1 MQVGKIK
8 SIFLQVARPV
18 VLLGATAVCCMPQS
32 VNAEDGHWTTT
43 WATAVED
50 IRSGFWMAD
59 GYFPPKPLAQNT
71 CRMFVRTSVGGE
83 LVRFR
88 FSNAY
93 GTSPVTIN
101 SAHFALAAD
110 TDSSAT
116 DGDINTDTDTTLKFC
131 GVPGTVIPP
140 GGVVY
145 SDPVKFNLSP
155 LSLVAISIQY
165 GKIAD
170 DPVSGHR
177 GSRTTS
183 FFADGKAVSAS
194 DMTGAVK
201 KDVWYTLTGI
211 EVMAPMSSKTVI
223 AMGDSITD
231 GNGTLYNY
239 HTRWTDFLATRL
251 AGNAPTEGI
260 GVANMGIGGSGAGMA
275 LDRLKRDVLDQG
287 AARWMVIFIGVNDIV
302 YGNAQASSL
311 ISSYTD
317 MANQAH
323 AAGLKVYGATIT
335 PMGNAANASQKA
347 VRQDVNTWIR
357 TTALSSGIFDGCID
371 FDATM
376 RDPSNPEFTL
386 PAYRKDDLHMN
397 PTGYE
402 AMADS
407 IDLSL
412 FVDP

>member
-1 MQVGKIK
+1 MYIGKMKSRVVRMVGT
-8 SIFLQVARPV
+8 AV
-18 VLLGATAVCCMPQS
+18 VLAATTVCCMPQS
-32 VNAEDGHWTTT
+32 VRAEDGHWTTT

-59 GYFPPKPLAQNT
+59 GYFPPKPMAHNT
-71 CRMFVRTSVGGE
+71 YRMFVRTSVGGE

-101 SAHFALAAD
+101 AAHMALAAD
-110 TDSSAT
+110 ADSSAT
-116 DGDINTDTDTTLKFC
+116 DGDIDADTDTALKFR
-131 GVPGTVIPP
+131 GGASTVIPP

-145 SDPVKFNLSP
+145 SDPVKFSLSP
-155 LSLVAISIQY
+155 LSLVAVSIRY

-170 DPVSGHR
+170 DPISGHR

-183 FFADGKAVSAS
+183 FFAEGNAVSDD
-194 DMTGAVK
+194 DMAGAVK

-211 EVMAPMSSKTVI
+211 EVMAPMSSKAVI

-239 HTRWTDFLATRL
+239 HTRWTDFLGTRL
-251 AGNAPTEGI
+251 VGNAPTEGV

-275 LDRLKRDVLDQG
+275 LDRLKRDVLDQR

-311 ISSYTD
+311 ISTYTD